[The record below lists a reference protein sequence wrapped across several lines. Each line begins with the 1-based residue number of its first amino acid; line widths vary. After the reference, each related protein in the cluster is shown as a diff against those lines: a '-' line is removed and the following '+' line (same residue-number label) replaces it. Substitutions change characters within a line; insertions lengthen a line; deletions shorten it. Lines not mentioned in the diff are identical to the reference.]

1 MDPKKRL
8 KEVSELQEVTEKS
21 YEQKKKNSFFDHNFF
36 QRRPRGLKPVLNAFW
51 GLFYP
56 RKCIEMHGKSLEK
69 ILKLEN
75 FYVENHWKVFTF
87 FGQKVKDL
95 STFLR
100 SKNFKFQNLS

>member
-1 MDPKKRL
+1 
-8 KEVSELQEVTEKS
+8 
-21 YEQKKKNSFFDHNFF
+21 
-36 QRRPRGLKPVLNAFW
+36 
-51 GLFYP
+51 
-56 RKCIEMHGKSLEK
+56 MHGKSLEK